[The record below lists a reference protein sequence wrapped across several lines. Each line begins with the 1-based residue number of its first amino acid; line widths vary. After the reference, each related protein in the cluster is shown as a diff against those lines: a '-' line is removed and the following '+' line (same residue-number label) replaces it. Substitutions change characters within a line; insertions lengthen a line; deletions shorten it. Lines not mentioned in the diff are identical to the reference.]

1 MAIPVFQ
8 YAGTQRLN
16 RTKNGSRKTSMQI
29 PVNDYEECEEVLEE
43 ESDGRA
49 ASEIETT
56 PRFRE
61 EQREVY

>member
-1 MAIPVFQ
+1 M
-8 YAGTQRLN
+8 
-16 RTKNGSRKTSMQI
+16 NGSRKTSMQI

-49 ASEIETT
+49 ASEIETI